1 MDNID
6 LNNVNLIK
14 SQSKE
19 GLKNTMKFRQQQ
31 LAERNIITKTVLQPV
46 KDANGNTL
54 KGEDGQP
61 VMRMVTIPVHIPEV
75 EKEAIKVFVDS
86 IPCWFDGCQKI
97 RDDYK
102 NELKAN
108 QLEPG
113 CTSCKKGNILRKYL
127 KIAVSI
133 LQARDKGNI

>member
-6 LNNVNLIK
+6 LNKVNLVK

-46 KDANGNTL
+46 KDADGNVV

-61 VMRMVTIPVHIPEV
+61 VMRMVTIPVHIPEI
-75 EKEAIKVFVDS
+75 EKEAI
-86 IPCWFDGCQKI
+86 
-97 RDDYK
+97 
-102 NELKAN
+102 
-108 QLEPG
+108 
-113 CTSCKKGNILRKYL
+113 ILPL
-127 KIAVSI
+127 
-133 LQARDKGNI
+133 

>member
-6 LNNVNLIK
+6 LNNVNLVK

-46 KDANGNTL
+46 KDQDGNVV

-61 VMRMVTIPVHIPEV
+61 VMRMVTIPVHIPDI

-86 IPCWFDGCQKI
+86 IPCWFEGCQKI

-102 NELKAN
+102 NELQAN
-108 QLEPG
+108 KLEPG

>member
-6 LNNVNLIK
+6 LNNVNLVK

-46 KDANGNTL
+46 KDQDGNVV

-61 VMRMVTIPVHIPEV
+61 VMRMVTIPVHIPDI

-102 NELKAN
+102 NELQAN
-108 QLEPG
+108 KLEPG